1 MNLKVL
7 GFTIAV
13 ISVAVIIFVYPFAYE
28 NLTALTGIRFVAGF
42 TFLIG
47 VGMIAAHYEA
57 TRPKLRLIQGKHTN

>member
-7 GFTIAV
+7 GFIIAA
-13 ISVAVIIFVYPFAYE
+13 ISAAVIIFIYPFAYE
-28 NLTALTGIRFVAGF
+28 NLTALTGIRFLAAF

-57 TRPKLRLIQGKHTN
+57 NRPKLRLINGKRNI